1 MVYIDIAKQFRAY
14 EKMTPAERQ
23 EELKR
28 MAEESR
34 IWTEQYLANLRRFEE
49 VSRLANIVVNAAA

>member
-1 MVYIDIAKQFRAY
+1 
-14 EKMTPAERQ
+14 MTPAERQ